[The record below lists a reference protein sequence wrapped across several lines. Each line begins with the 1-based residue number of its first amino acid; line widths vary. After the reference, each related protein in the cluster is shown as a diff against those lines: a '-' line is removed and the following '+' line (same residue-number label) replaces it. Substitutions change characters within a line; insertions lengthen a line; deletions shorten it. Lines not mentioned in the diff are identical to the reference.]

1 MTTHE
6 LKITGMTCQDY
17 ARKVRT
23 GLEQLTGVR
32 ARVSY
37 ERQRATVEVPSTISR
52 EHLLEQV
59 RADGYDAAFVD
70 DTAEAPVW
78 GKSSGPTHVAIIGS
92 GGGAFA
98 AAIRA
103 AEEGARVTMIEAS
116 TIGGTCV
123 NVGCVPSKITLRA
136 AELHHRRAH
145 HPFDGIARD
154 GGPVDRHALLSQVR
168 GLVDELRQSKYQG
181 ILDDEPAIDFLAG
194 WARFEDARTLAVN
207 EPSGGVQRL
216 QPDRILIA
224 TGASPAVPTIDG
236 IVETPYWTSTEALF
250 TDELPEHLII
260 LGGSFVALETAQA
273 YRRLGSEVTILA
285 RSGLLSRDDPEV
297 GSALQVALEDEGIR
311 VLTHTT
317 PKQVDHDG
325 ARFRVTLD
333 DETLTSERLLV
344 ATGRQPNTQALDL
357 QHAGVQTDNGGAI
370 AVDSHL
376 RTSAPHIYA
385 AGDCTTM
392 PQLVYVAAAAGT
404 RAAINMTGGDAELDL
419 SVVPAVVFSDPQVAT
434 VGLTESEAERDGIT
448 PDARRIDMGNVPRA
462 LANFDTRGFI
472 KLVTEADTGRLIGAQ
487 IVAHNAGEIIQTAAL
502 ALSNGMNVA
511 NLADELFPYLT
522 MSEGIKL
529 CAQTFSKDVAK
540 LSCCAG

>member
-6 LKITGMTCQDY
+6 LKITGMTCEGC
-17 ARKVRT
+17 AMKVQT
-23 GLEQLTGVR
+23 GLERLADVH

-37 ERQRATVEVPSTISR
+37 ERERATVEAPSALSR
-52 EHLLEQV
+52 ERLLEQV
-59 RADGYDAAFVD
+59 RADGYGAAFVE
-70 DTAEAPVW
+70 DTDETPVR
-78 GKSSGPTHVAIIGS
+78 GNTSGQTHVAIIGS

-103 AEEGARVTMIEAS
+103 AEEGARVTMIEAG

-154 GGPVDRHALLSQVR
+154 AGPVDRSALLAQLR
-168 GLVDELRQSKYQG
+168 GRVEELRQSKYES
-181 ILDDEPAIDFLAG
+181 ILADEPAIEFLAG
-194 WARFEDARTLAVN
+194 RARFEDAGTLAV
-207 EPSGGVQRL
+207 EQPSGAAQRL

-224 TGASPAVPTIDG
+224 TGASPAVPPIDG
-236 IVETPYWTSTEALF
+236 LAATPYWTSTEALF
-250 TDELPEHLII
+250 TDEIPEHLLV

-273 YRRLGSEVTILA
+273 YRRLGSEVTVLA
-285 RSGLLSRDDPEV
+285 RSTLLSRDDPEV
-297 GSALQVALEDEGIR
+297 GAALQAALEDEGIR
-311 VLTHTT
+311 ILTHTAARRI
-317 PKQVDHDG
+317 DHDG
-325 ARFRVTLD
+325 ARFRVALD
-333 DETLTSERLLV
+333 GETLMGERLLV
-344 ATGRQPNTQALDL
+344 ATGRQPNTQMLDL
-357 QHAGVQTDNGGAI
+357 ENAGVETDDSDAI
-370 AVDSHL
+370 SVDSHL
-376 RTSAPHIYA
+376 RTSAAGIFA
-385 AGDCTTM
+385 VGDCTTM

-419 SVVPAVVFSDPQVAT
+419 TVVPTVVFTDPQVAT
-434 VGLTESEAERDGIT
+434 VGLTEREAEHRGIA
-448 PDARRIDMGNVPRA
+448 PDARRIDLEHVPRA

-487 IVAHNAGEIIQTAAL
+487 VVAHNGGEIIQMAAL
-502 ALSNGMNVA
+502 AIRNRMTVNSLA
-511 NLADELFPYLT
+511 NELFPYLT
-522 MSEGIKL
+522 ISEGIKL